1 MTLNRYKYLLFDLD
15 DTLLNFQ
22 QAQELAFKKLLE
34 DEDIVYSYNL
44 FEQYEKINK
53 ALWRRFEKGEL
64 ANTEVTRQRF
74 IQFFEQFGKNVDGR
88 EIDIRYRSYLAEGNQ
103 LFEGVVD
110 MLEKLHKTHK
120 LYVASN
126 GIGITQH
133 TRLKNNDLN
142 KYFEKIFISEEIGSK
157 KPDREFFEKIFG
169 EVGIENKDEV
179 LMIGDTLTSDI
190 LGANNIGIDSCLVDI
205 HKVESNDIIP
215 TYTINKTIE
224 ILEL

>member
-1 MTLNRYKYLLFDLD
+1 M
-15 DTLLNFQ
+15 
-22 QAQELAFKKLLE
+22 
-34 DEDIVYSYNL
+34 
-44 FEQYEKINK
+44 
-53 ALWRRFEKGEL
+53 
-64 ANTEVTRQRF
+64 ANAEVTRQRF

-157 KPDREFFEKIFG
+157 KPDREFFEKIFD
-169 EVGIENKDEV
+169 EVGVENKDEV

>member
-1 MTLNRYKYLLFDLD
+1 MVLNRYKYLLFDLD
-15 DTLLNFQ
+15 DTLLDFQ
-22 QAQELAFKKLLE
+22 RAQELAFKKLLE

-64 ANTEVTRQRF
+64 ENTEVTRQRF

-88 EIDIRYRSYLAEGNQ
+88 ETDIRYRSYLAEGNQ

-142 KYFEKIFISEEIGSK
+142 KYFDKIFISEEIGSK

>member
-1 MTLNRYKYLLFDLD
+1 MVLNKYKYLLFDLD

-34 DEDIVYSYNL
+34 DERIEYSYKL
-44 FEQYEKINK
+44 FEQYEEINK

-64 ANTEVTRQRF
+64 ANTEVTSQRF
-74 IQFFEQFGKNVDGR
+74 IQFFELFNKSVD
-88 EIDIRYRSYLAEGNQ
+88 GNQ
-103 LFEGVVD
+103 LFEGIVD
-110 MLEKLHKTHK
+110 MLDRLRKTHK

-126 GIGITQH
+126 GIGVTQH

-142 KYFEKIFISEEIGSK
+142 KYFEKIFISEELGSK
-157 KPDREFFEKIFG
+157 KPDREFFEKIFV
-169 EVGIENKDEV
+169 EVGVENKGEV

-205 HKVESNDIIP
+205 HNVEHSEIIP
-215 TYTINKTIE
+215 TYKINKTID

>member
-34 DEDIVYSYNL
+34 DENIEYSYKL

-88 EIDIRYRSYLAEGNQ
+88 ETDIRYRSYLAEGNQ

-126 GIGITQH
+126 GIGVTQH

-142 KYFEKIFISEEIGSK
+142 KYFEKIFISEELGSK
-157 KPDREFFEKIFG
+157 G
-169 EVGIENKDEV
+169 EV

-205 HKVESNDIIP
+205 HNVENSEIMP
-215 TYTINKTIE
+215 TYKINKTID

>member
-34 DEDIVYSYNL
+34 DENIEYSYKL

-88 EIDIRYRSYLAEGNQ
+88 EADIRYRSYLAEGNQ

-126 GIGITQH
+126 GIGVTQH

-142 KYFEKIFISEEIGSK
+142 KYFEKIFISEELGSK
-157 KPDREFFEKIFG
+157 KPDREFFEKIFVEVGVESKG
-169 EVGIENKDEV
+169 EV
-179 LMIGDTLTSDI
+179 
-190 LGANNIGIDSCLVDI
+190 
-205 HKVESNDIIP
+205 
-215 TYTINKTIE
+215 
-224 ILEL
+224 

>member
-1 MTLNRYKYLLFDLD
+1 MVLNRYKYLLFDLD
-15 DTLLNFQ
+15 DTLLDFQ
-22 QAQELAFKKLLE
+22 RAQELAFKKLLE

-64 ANTEVTRQRF
+64 ENTEVTRQRF

-88 EIDIRYRSYLAEGNQ
+88 ETDIRYRSYLAEGNQ

-142 KYFEKIFISEEIGSK
+142 KYFDKIFISEEIGSK
-157 KPDREFFEKIFG
+157 KPDREFFEKIFD
-169 EVGIENKDEV
+169 EVGVENKDEV

>member
-34 DEDIVYSYNL
+34 DENIEYSYKL

-53 ALWRRFEKGEL
+53 SLWRRFEKGEL
-64 ANTEVTRQRF
+64 ANAEVTRQRF

-157 KPDREFFEKIFG
+157 KPDREFFEKIFD
-169 EVGIENKDEV
+169 EVGVENKDEV

>member
-1 MTLNRYKYLLFDLD
+1 MVLNKYKYLLFDLD
-15 DTLLNFQ
+15 DTLLDFQ

-34 DEDIVYSYNL
+34 DERIEYSYKL
-44 FEQYEKINK
+44 FEQYEEINK

-64 ANTEVTRQRF
+64 ANTEVTSQRF
-74 IQFFEQFGKNVDGR
+74 IQFFELFNKSVDGR
-88 EIDIRYRSYLAEGNQ
+88 ETDIRFRSYLAEGNQ
-103 LFEGVVD
+103 LFEGIVD
-110 MLEKLHKTHK
+110 MLDRLRKTHK

-126 GIGITQH
+126 GIGVTQH

-142 KYFEKIFISEEIGSK
+142 KYFEKIFV
-157 KPDREFFEKIFG
+157 
-169 EVGIENKDEV
+169 EVGVENKGEV

-205 HKVESNDIIP
+205 HNVEHSEIIP
-215 TYTINKTIE
+215 TYKINKTID

>member
-34 DEDIVYSYNL
+34 DENIEYSYKL

-88 EIDIRYRSYLAEGNQ
+88 ETDIRYRSYLAEGNQ

-126 GIGITQH
+126 GIGVTQH

-142 KYFEKIFISEEIGSK
+142 KYFEKIFISEELGSK
-157 KPDREFFEKIFG
+157 KPDREFFEKIFV
-169 EVGIENKDEV
+169 EVG
-179 LMIGDTLTSDI
+179 
-190 LGANNIGIDSCLVDI
+190 
-205 HKVESNDIIP
+205 VES
-215 TYTINKTIE
+215 K
-224 ILEL
+224 

>member
-34 DEDIVYSYNL
+34 DENIEYSYKL

-88 EIDIRYRSYLAEGNQ
+88 ETDIRYRSYLAEGNQ

-126 GIGITQH
+126 GIGVTQH

-142 KYFEKIFISEEIGSK
+142 KYFEKIFISEELGSK
-157 KPDREFFEKIFG
+157 KPDREFFEKIFV
-169 EVGIENKDEV
+169 EVGVESKGEV

-190 LGANNIGIDSCLVDI
+190 LLAPNIS
-205 HKVESNDIIP
+205 E
-215 TYTINKTIE
+215 E
-224 ILEL
+224 IGRAHV